1 MTKPAPQEK
10 TITDWLA
17 SQKEAMLALL
27 AEAVNIDSGSYDKAG
42 VDAVGARFIRFFEEQ
57 GLITTRRAARELRQR
72 HPHPPRRQADA
83 TSGRSC

>member
-1 MTKPAPQEK
+1 MTKRAPHEA

-27 AEAVNIDSGSYDKAG
+27 SEVVNIDSGSYDKAG
-42 VDAVGARFIRFFEEQ
+42 VDAVGQRFIRFFEEQ
-57 GLITTRRAARELRQR
+57 GLTTAVEPNEASAT
-72 HPHPPRRQADA
+72 PFTSASMTSPA